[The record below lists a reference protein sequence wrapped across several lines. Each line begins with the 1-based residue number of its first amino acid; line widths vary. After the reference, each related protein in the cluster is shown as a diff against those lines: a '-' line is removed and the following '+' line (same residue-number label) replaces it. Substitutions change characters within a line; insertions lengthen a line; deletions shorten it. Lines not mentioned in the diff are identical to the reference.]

1 MRKKNLLVLLW
12 LSLLLLFAPAC
23 QAANSDESQTTN
35 SSQISSENVSDSTS
49 EEILSS
55 GENIQDNSSYATGLD
70 AFNLANVPAY
80 SGSPYCEINGNC
92 PFFTNEEMTA
102 ESFESYG
109 ELDSL
114 GRCQTCIASI
124 GKDLMP
130 TEKRGNIGNVHPTGW
145 HLVKYAGIDGNY
157 LYNRCHLIGYQ
168 LTGENANT
176 RNLITGTRYLNVDGM
191 LTFENKT
198 ADYIESTGNHVMY
211 RVTPIFE
218 GDNLLA
224 SGVLME
230 AKSVEDNGT
239 GLSFCIYCYNVQ
251 PGVTIDY
258 ATGDSSG
265 PEFTGSSSSNSGSS
279 SSSSS
284 SSGSAGSYSGSGS
297 SSGSASSYDSGAG
310 ASSGSAGS
318 SGAVAAG
325 SSSSSSYVLNANT
338 KKFHRPSCGSVST
351 IKDSNRQDYT
361 GQRQDLINQGYE
373 PCKKCNP

>member
-12 LSLLLLFAPAC
+12 LSLLLICLPAC
-23 QAANSDESQTTN
+23 QAASTDSQATEPN
-35 SSQISSENVSDSTS
+35 QLVNENVSDTAS

-55 GENIQDNSSYATGLD
+55 GESIQDNSSYATGLD
-70 AFNLANVPAY
+70 AFDLAEVPAY

-102 ESFESYG
+102 NSYETYG

-239 GLSFCIYCYNVQ
+239 GLSFCVYCYNVQ

-265 PEFTGSSSSNSGSS
+265 PEFTGSSSSSS
-279 SSSSS
+279 SSSASSS
-284 SSGSAGSYSGSGS
+284 SSGSSGSYSGSGS

-325 SSSSSSYVLNANT
+325 SSSSSSYVLNTNT

-361 GQRQDLINQGYE
+361 GSRQDLINQGYE

>member
-1 MRKKNLLVLLW
+1 
-12 LSLLLLFAPAC
+12 
-23 QAANSDESQTTN
+23 
-35 SSQISSENVSDSTS
+35 
-49 EEILSS
+49 
-55 GENIQDNSSYATGLD
+55 
-70 AFNLANVPAY
+70 
-80 SGSPYCEINGNC
+80 
-92 PFFTNEEMTA
+92 
-102 ESFESYG
+102 
-109 ELDSL
+109 
-114 GRCQTCIASI
+114 
-124 GKDLMP
+124 MP

-239 GLSFCIYCYNVQ
+239 GLSFCVYCYNVQ

-265 PEFTGSSSSNSGSS
+265 PEFTGSSSSSS
-279 SSSSS
+279 SSSASSS
-284 SSGSAGSYSGSGS
+284 SSGSSGSYSGSGS

-325 SSSSSSYVLNANT
+325 SSSSSSYVLNTNT

-361 GQRQDLINQGYE
+361 GSRQDLINQGYE

>member
-1 MRKKNLLVLLW
+1 MKKKNLLVLLW
-12 LSLLLLFAPAC
+12 LSLLLICLPAC
-23 QAANSDESQTTN
+23 QAASTDSQATEPN
-35 SSQISSENVSDSTS
+35 QLVNENVSDTAS

-55 GENIQDNSSYATGLD
+55 GESINDNAAYSTGLD
-70 AFNLANVPAY
+70 AFNLAEVPAY

-102 ESFESYG
+102 ESYESYG

-114 GRCQTCIASI
+114 GRCQTCVASI

-176 RNLITGTRYLNVDGM
+176 RNLITGTRYLNVEGM
-191 LTFENKT
+191 LPFENKT

-239 GLSFCIYCYNVQ
+239 GLSFCVYCYNVQ

-279 SSSSS
+279 SSSSGS
-284 SSGSAGSYSGSGS
+284 SGSYSGSGS

-325 SSSSSSYVLNANT
+325 SSSSSSYVLNTNT

-361 GQRQDLINQGYE
+361 GSRQDLINQGYE

>member
-12 LSLLLLFAPAC
+12 LSLLLICLPAC
-23 QAANSDESQTTN
+23 QAASTDSQATEPN
-35 SSQISSENVSDSTS
+35 QLVNENVSDTAS

-55 GENIQDNSSYATGLD
+55 GESINDNAAYSTGLD
-70 AFNLANVPAY
+70 AFNLAEVPAY

-239 GLSFCIYCYNVQ
+239 GLSFCVYCYNVQ

-265 PEFTGSSSSNSGSS
+265 PEFTGSSSSSS
-279 SSSSS
+279 SSSASSS
-284 SSGSAGSYSGSGS
+284 SSGSSGSYSGSGS

-325 SSSSSSYVLNANT
+325 SSSSSSYVLNTNT

-361 GQRQDLINQGYE
+361 GSRQDLINQGYE

>member
-12 LSLLLLFAPAC
+12 LSLLLICLPAC
-23 QAANSDESQTTN
+23 QAASTDSQATEPN
-35 SSQISSENVSDSTS
+35 QLVNENVSDTAS

-55 GENIQDNSSYATGLD
+55 GESINDNAAYSTGLD
-70 AFNLANVPAY
+70 AFNLAEVPAY

-102 ESFESYG
+102 ESYESYG

-114 GRCQTCIASI
+114 GRCQTCVASI

-176 RNLITGTRYLNVDGM
+176 RNLITGTRYLNVEGM
-191 LTFENKT
+191 LPFENKT

-211 RVTPIFE
+211 RVTPVFE

-239 GLSFCIYCYNVQ
+239 GLSFCVYCYNVQ

-279 SSSSS
+279 SSSSGS
-284 SSGSAGSYSGSGS
+284 SGSYSGSGS

-325 SSSSSSYVLNANT
+325 SSSSSSYVLNTNT

-361 GQRQDLINQGYE
+361 GSRQDLINQGYE

>member
-1 MRKKNLLVLLW
+1 MKKKNLLVLLW
-12 LSLLLLFAPAC
+12 LSLLLLFTPAC
-23 QAANSDESQTTN
+23 QASNSVDGQTTS

-70 AFNLANVPAY
+70 AFDLANVPAY

-102 ESFESYG
+102 ECFESYG

-124 GKDLMP
+124 GTDLMP

-230 AKSVEDNGT
+230 AKSVEDSGA
-239 GLSFCIYCYNVQ
+239 GLSFCVFCYNVQ
-251 PGVTIDY
+251 PGITIDY

-265 PEFTGSSSSNSGSS
+265 PEFTGSGSSNSGSS

-284 SSGSAGSYSGSGS
+284 NSSSGS
-297 SSGSASSYDSGAG
+297 SSSGSSSSKSAG
-310 ASSGSAGS
+310 STYNSSGSSSSSAS

-325 SSSSSSYVLNANT
+325 SSPSSSYVLNTNT

>member
-1 MRKKNLLVLLW
+1 MKKKNLLVLLW
-12 LSLLLLFAPAC
+12 LSLLLICLPAC
-23 QAANSDESQTTN
+23 QAASTDSQATEPN
-35 SSQISSENVSDSTS
+35 QLVNENVSDTAS

-55 GENIQDNSSYATGLD
+55 GESINDNAAYSTGLD
-70 AFNLANVPAY
+70 AFNLAEVPAY

-102 ESFESYG
+102 ESYESYG

-114 GRCQTCIASI
+114 GRCQTCVASI

-176 RNLITGTRYLNVDGM
+176 RNLITGTRYLNVEGM
-191 LTFENKT
+191 LPFENKT

-211 RVTPIFE
+211 RVTPVFE

-239 GLSFCIYCYNVQ
+239 GLSFCVYCYNVQ

-279 SSSSS
+279 SSSSGS
-284 SSGSAGSYSGSGS
+284 SGSYSGSGS

-325 SSSSSSYVLNANT
+325 SSSSSSYVLNTNT

-361 GQRQDLINQGYE
+361 GSRQDLINQGYE

>member
-1 MRKKNLLVLLW
+1 MRKNKLIVLLW

-23 QAANSDESQTTN
+23 QASNSVDGQTTN
-35 SSQISSENVSDSTS
+35 SSQISSENASDAQG

-70 AFNLANVPAY
+70 AFDLANVPAY
-80 SGSPYCEINGNC
+80 SASPYCEINGNC

-124 GKDLMP
+124 GTDLMP

-168 LTGENANT
+168 LAGENANT

-191 LTFENKT
+191 LPFENKT

-211 RVTPIFE
+211 RVTPVFE

-239 GLSFCIYCYNVQ
+239 GLSFCVYCYNVQ

-279 SSSSS
+279 SSSSGS
-284 SSGSAGSYSGSGS
+284 SSSKSSGSTSNSSGS
-297 SSGSASSYDSGAG
+297 SLSSA
-310 ASSGSAGS
+310 S
-318 SGAVAAG
+318 SGAVAAE
-325 SSSSSSYVLNANT
+325 SSSSSSYVLNTNT

-351 IKDSNRQDYT
+351 IKDGNRQDYT
-361 GQRQDLINQGYE
+361 GSRQDLINQGYE